1 MVVRG
6 KLSMSSLQ
14 DKVVLIT
21 GAGSGIGRTTALA
34 CAAAGA
40 RLFLADINAAGVEE
54 TARQVQA
61 VGGAAQGMTVDVAEA
76 EQVAA
81 MVQAALAAYGR
92 LDGAVNNAGIEGVHQ
107 PLVSYPDDVFD
118 RVMRVNVRGV
128 WLCLKAELPV
138 ILRQGGGAVV
148 NIASVAGLIGAPML
162 SAYDASKHAVVGLTR
177 TAAVEYASY
186 GVRVNCVCPSF
197 IRTPMVERFL
207 AESPD
212 MERRLTRASPS
223 GRMGQPDEVA
233 QAIVWL
239 LSGAAS
245 FVNGA
250 ALPVDGGLTAL

>member
-1 MVVRG
+1 MPT
-6 KLSMSSLQ
+6 LQ
-14 DKVVLIT
+14 DKIVLIT

-34 CAAAGA
+34 CAAEGA
-40 RLFLADINAAGVEE
+40 QLFLADIDPAGGEE
-54 TARQVQA
+54 TVRQVQA
-61 VGGAAQGMTVDVAEA
+61 AGGVAQFMTVDVADA

-81 MVQAALAAYGR
+81 MVQGAVTAYGR

-128 WLCLKAELPV
+128 WLCLKAELSV
-138 ILRQGGGAVV
+138 MLSQGGGAIV
-148 NIASVAGLIGAPML
+148 NTSSVAGLIGAPML

-177 TAAVEYASY
+177 TAAVEYAAY
-186 GVRVNCVCPSF
+186 GMRINCVCPSF

-207 AESPD
+207 AEAPD
-212 MERRLTRASPS
+212 LARRLTRASPA

-239 LSGAAS
+239 LSDAAS

>member
-1 MVVRG
+1 MTA
-6 KLSMSSLQ
+6 LQ
-14 DKVVLIT
+14 DKTVLIT

-34 CAAAGA
+34 CAAEGA
-40 RLFLADINAAGVEE
+40 RLFLADIDAAGGEE
-54 TARQVQA
+54 TTRLVQA
-61 VGGAAQGMTVDVAEA
+61 AGGAAQFMTVDVGEA
-76 EQVAA
+76 EPVAA
-81 MVQAALAAYGR
+81 MVQGAVEVYGR

-118 RVMRVNVRGV
+118 QVMRVNVRGV

-138 ILRQGGGAVV
+138 MLRQGGGAVV

-177 TAAVEYASY
+177 TAAVECAAH

-207 AESPD
+207 TEAPD
-212 MERRLTRASPS
+212 MARRLTRASPT
-223 GRMGQPDEVA
+223 GRLGQPDEVA

-239 LSGAAS
+239 LSDAAS

-250 ALPVDGGLTAL
+250 ALPIDGGLTAL

>member
-1 MVVRG
+1 MPT
-6 KLSMSSLQ
+6 LQ
-14 DKVVLIT
+14 DRVILIT
-21 GAGSGIGRTTALA
+21 GAGSGIGRMTALA

-40 RLFLADINAAGVEE
+40 KLFLADIDPVGGEETVRQVEAAGGV
-54 TARQVQA
+54 
-61 VGGAAQGMTVDVAEA
+61 AQFMTVDVAEA

-81 MVQAALAAYGR
+81 MVQEAVAVYGR

-138 ILRQGGGAVV
+138 MLSQGGGAIV

-177 TAAVEYASY
+177 TAAVEYAAY
-186 GVRVNCVCPSF
+186 RVRINCVCPSF
-197 IRTPMVERFL
+197 IQTPMVERFL
-207 AESPD
+207 ADSPD
-212 MERRLTRASPS
+212 MARRLTRASPT
-223 GRMGQPDEVA
+223 GRIGQPDEVA

-239 LSGAAS
+239 LSDAAS

-250 ALPVDGGLTAL
+250 SLPVDGGLTAL